1 MRRVISWT
9 SYTAFG
15 ASVSSAVKGG
25 GSGGRGIVNPSQML
39 SGACCGLNS
48 ESVLAIGIVNGCG
61 NYSYS
66 LLLFV

>member
-1 MRRVISWT
+1 M
-9 SYTAFG
+9 
-15 ASVSSAVKGG
+15 
-25 GSGGRGIVNPSQML
+25 NPSQML

-66 LLLFV
+66 LLLFVSFPGKSLWFP